1 MPHWY
6 DGVFANDQVESFT
19 ASTLNAQLKTSPS
32 PSFTLTVANP
42 KDSGSLHG
50 WSVHRVSVPGRL
62 ARLSVA
68 NKEGGV
74 SVRTTNVKAFSVPIG
89 SLPSE
94 TRHAPIIVDGQTVE
108 LDEASWEQPGF
119 VLGLSMEEGTWMVRM
134 KTCGDSYIGS

>member
-19 ASTLNAQLKTSPS
+19 ASALSARQQTSQS
-32 PSFTLTVANP
+32 QSFTLTVANP

-62 ARLSVA
+62 ARLSVT

-74 SVRTTNVKAFSVPIG
+74 GVRTTNVKAFSISIG

-94 TRHAPIIVDGQTVE
+94 TRYVPIIVDGQTVE